1 LPGSN
6 DYHGRGRNRSRGDRL
21 AELLLE
27 RRRTCRAQTRLL
39 PPQAGGDGA
48 DVGDF
53 AGTEAVDVGGAG
65 LALPGSA
72 NAEPVANSDS
82 NRATV
87 ERERALLENR
97 ANLAFM
103 AVSLIRLAP
112 LRRLC

>member
-1 LPGSN
+1 M
-6 DYHGRGRNRSRGDRL
+6 R
-21 AELLLE
+21 
-27 RRRTCRAQTRLL
+27 C
-39 PPQAGGDGA
+39 AG
-48 DVGDF
+48 V
-53 AGTEAVDVGGAG
+53 
-65 LALPGSA
+65 PGSA

-87 ERERALLENR
+87 EHERALLENR

>member
-1 LPGSN
+1 MRTAVRKQRRIAAGP
-6 DYHGRGRNRSRGDRL
+6 RC
-21 AELLLE
+21 LLLE
-27 RRRTCRAQTRLL
+27 HRRAGRAQARLL
-39 PPQAGGDGA
+39 PPQAGGDRPRIGYL
-48 DVGDF
+48 
-53 AGTEAVDVGGAG
+53 AGTEPVDVGGAG

>member
-1 LPGSN
+1 V
-6 DYHGRGRNRSRGDRL
+6 
-21 AELLLE
+21 
-27 RRRTCRAQTRLL
+27 
-39 PPQAGGDGA
+39 PPQARGDGA

-53 AGTEAVDVGGAG
+53 AGTETVDVGVQALRCAG
-65 LALPGSA
+65 VPGSA
-72 NAEPVANSDS
+72 NAEPVATSDS